1 MAERGNLRLEW
12 DEREEALGMMQHQWM
27 VIIGILFFLFKTN
40 YITLKESLCEGG
52 REIERESA
60 GEHEKG
66 SGIGLHI
73 IFLLFP
79 RFIFLFLPFFFLV
92 LNRIR
97 PKLDHKGITLTRRW
111 SVYGRSEG
119 AAAGFSSK
127 S

>member
-1 MAERGNLRLEW
+1 MAERCNLRLEW
-12 DEREEALGMMQHQWM
+12 DEREEALGMMQQQWM

-79 RFIFLFLPFFFLV
+79 RFIFLFLPFF
-92 LNRIR
+92 
-97 PKLDHKGITLTRRW
+97 
-111 SVYGRSEG
+111 S
-119 AAAGFSSK
+119 
-127 S
+127 